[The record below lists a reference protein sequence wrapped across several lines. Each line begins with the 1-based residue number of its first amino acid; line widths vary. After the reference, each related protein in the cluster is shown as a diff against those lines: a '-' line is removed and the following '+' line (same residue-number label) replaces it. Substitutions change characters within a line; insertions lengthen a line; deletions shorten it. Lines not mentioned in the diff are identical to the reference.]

1 MSRRETNPHFS
12 RSSQP
17 EYVDDHDT
25 EPYPLVPRRK
35 RHGKPSTQ
43 VAAPI
48 PVALPPEHEDRVPL
62 RTRPQHEDHVPL
74 QPATKPI
81 PQDHP
86 HPPPPIPQEPRHGKQ
101 RSPRRQPT
109 NQLSTQPHSHSQST
123 SFSFLRKT
131 PHSQPINFS
140 LSSFHFPRL
149 SLITTKQTLNLTPTH
164 SSTSE
169 QQTEEPLVSEEEFSR
184 TRLLAQN
191 VPWTSTPEDI
201 RTLFEKHGK
210 VLEVEVSFFFLLF
223 FSVLFIFKASV
234 F

>member
-1 MSRRETNPHFS
+1 MVKRGSLLTYITNSSLSNFVFLFFHFISLLFINFKDIMLGRRPFIHLAGHHTPKLFSYCLLHCHFQVMALL
-12 RSSQP
+12 R
-17 EYVDDHDT
+17 
-25 EPYPLVPRRK
+25 LVCL
-35 RHGKPSTQ
+35 PS
-43 VAAPI
+43 
-48 PVALPPEHEDRVPL
+48 
-62 RTRPQHEDHVPL
+62 
-74 QPATKPI
+74 
-81 PQDHP
+81 
-86 HPPPPIPQEPRHGKQ
+86 
-101 RSPRRQPT
+101 T

-164 SSTSE
+164 ASTSE